1 MNPTDET
8 GNFSFST
15 CSLKTLK
22 ALLENA
28 WVLIHTEQ

>member
-1 MNPTDET
+1 MRQGILVSALVLE
-8 GNFSFST
+8 
-15 CSLKTLK
+15 KLK